1 MFQFIRKHQAIG
13 LIFIG
18 IVIVSFVIFFS
29 PNQKA
34 DGPGAGGSFGSID
47 GRPVSRQEYMETRG
61 EVRLARML
69 RDGGNWPSESRGFD
83 EFKEV
88 MNRLYLLEE
97 AKRLGVV
104 VTDDVAAGRILELPF
119 LRDEKS
125 NSFSRV
131 AYEQFLAMIRKDG
144 GLTQAG
150 FEQFMRNE
158 VAIQHLVMVGGMSG
172 SLVPPRE
179 AEARYKSA
187 NEQYAGQLVS
197 FSASNFLAQVNL
209 NPTNITQYYSNRL
222 ADYRIPERVVV
233 RYVSFAATNFLAE
246 ADQTIA
252 SNTNLTAAIE
262 AEYARQGAEAFK
274 DSQGK
279 VLSADDG
286 KAQIKDQYRRRV
298 ALESARKKANEFA
311 NRLYQLDAV
320 SDSLNKLA
328 TESGMTVQ
336 LSAPFDQMRP
346 PFEMRVPATFSR
358 AAFALSAEE
367 PFATPVAGEDAVFVF
382 AFDHRVPSE
391 IQPFETVK
399 DRVAIFY
406 RQSESRALAEKAG
419 RDFATKAALAL
430 ESGKTFEAAATEAG
444 LKVLTLTNF
453 SRNVPSLPELGP
465 RLTVSE
471 LLRTA
476 EEVPVGKVA
485 PFAPA
490 ADGGYVLFVQARN
503 SAPAEQMAKELP
515 EFLSQLRQYGRYTAF
530 NEWEKRRF
538 LAADVRGPGGTPAPG
553 GVIASKSTNAPPVAN

>member
-29 PNQKA
+29 PNQNS
-34 DGPGAGGSFGSID
+34 DGPGPGGSFGSVD
-47 GRPVSRQEYMETRG
+47 GRPVSRQEYMEVRG

-88 MNRLYLLEE
+88 MNRLFLMGE

-125 NSFSRV
+125 NAFSRA

-144 GLTQAG
+144 GLSQAG

-172 SLVPPRE
+172 SLVSPRE
-179 AEARYKSA
+179 AEARYKSS
-187 NEQYAGQLVS
+187 NEQYAGQLVM

-209 NPTNITQYYSNRL
+209 DPANITQYYSNRL

-233 RYVSFAATNFLAE
+233 RYVKFAATNFFAE
-246 ADQTIA
+246 ADQVIG
-252 SNTNLTAAIE
+252 SNTNLASAIE

-274 DSQGK
+274 DAQGK
-279 VLSADDG
+279 DLSADEG

-328 TESGMTVQ
+328 TESGLTVQ
-336 LSAPFDQMRP
+336 TSSPFTQMQP

-358 AAFALSAEE
+358 SAFALSAEE
-367 PFATPVAGEDAVFVF
+367 PFATPVAGEEAVFVF
-382 AFDHRVPSE
+382 AFDHRIPSE

-406 RQSESRALAEKAG
+406 RQSESRALADKAG

-430 ESGKTFEAAATEAG
+430 EAGKTFEAAATEAG
-444 LKVLTLTNF
+444 LKVVALTNF

-490 ADGGYVLFVQARN
+490 ADGGYVLFIQARN
-503 SAPAEQMAKELP
+503 SAPAEQMSKELP

-538 LAADVRGPGGTPAPG
+538 LAADIRGPGGVPAPG